1 MSHRVPIVESRIL
14 PIDYRMA
21 SVELPCL
28 TLPSLPAQPLGGHG
42 RNRSRAMEE
51 AKERSPQEE
60 GCRSVLIPGDKGKG
74 KEYSLRCGV

>member
-14 PIDYRMA
+14 HIDYRMA
-21 SVELPCL
+21 SVELPYL
-28 TLPSLPAQPLGGHG
+28 TLPSQPLGGDG